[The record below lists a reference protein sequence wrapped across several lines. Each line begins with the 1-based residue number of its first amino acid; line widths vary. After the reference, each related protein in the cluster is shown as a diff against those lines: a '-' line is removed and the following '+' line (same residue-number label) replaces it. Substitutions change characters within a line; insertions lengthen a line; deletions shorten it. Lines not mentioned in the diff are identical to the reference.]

1 MDFICLRLTKSTDER
16 TEKGKKKLKSENWR
30 VTNATTQHDDMRN
43 IAAVREYMVYEA
55 THEKPSKINDQNIW
69 HFQITFLHAIALFTM
84 DTTADSVKTST
95 QVN

>member
-1 MDFICLRLTKSTDER
+1 MLRPY
-16 TEKGKKKLKSENWR
+16 
-30 VTNATTQHDDMRN
+30 
-43 IAAVREYMVYEA
+43 EYMVYEE

-84 DTTADSVKTST
+84 DTTADTVKTST